1 MDEGTFRNTPT
12 VHPMERRKKL
22 MEADANASIF
32 NLDEQENRDLLLSMS
47 RKRSD
52 GRLPLRNFNRS
63 GKRNLKE
70 AAGRKLRGVKK
81 AWDRLNRWK
90 PSSQQQWAANLA
102 TPHTPSTRKN
112 RINSPL
118 TPSTLRN
125 SRCNGK
131 SPRWMIYRDFNNVT
145 PGSIFDS
152 PYSKSCR
159 RSARIA
165 GKQKTPV
172 RMKPGSP
179 RTPVSRVS
187 DAPSCAEIASPEDCE
202 ETSSMSIDAS
212 AAFQEVI
219 NRMEALNQGMATFE
233 KMSSSLT
240 ESIKAN
246 ESHNETT
253 ADDECDDDKPT
264 KSLRRQTSSFLRR
277 SLRLQSS

>member
-1 MDEGTFRNTPT
+1 MSLFGGLGLGQRWCND
-12 VHPMERRKKL
+12 
-22 MEADANASIF
+22 SILNCSF
-32 NLDEQENRDLLLSMS
+32 IQRAIP
-47 RKRSD
+47 
-52 GRLPLRNFNRS
+52 G
-63 GKRNLKE
+63 
-70 AAGRKLRGVKK
+70 
-81 AWDRLNRWK
+81 NRWK

-112 RINSPL
+112 QINSPL

-179 RTPVSRVS
+179 RTPVSRL
-187 DAPSCAEIASPEDCE
+187 E
-202 ETSSMSIDAS
+202 SMSRKL
-212 AAFQEVI
+212 VTY
-219 NRMEALNQGMATFE
+219 M
-233 KMSSSLT
+233 
-240 ESIKAN
+240 
-246 ESHNETT
+246 
-253 ADDECDDDKPT
+253 
-264 KSLRRQTSSFLRR
+264 
-277 SLRLQSS
+277 